1 MIVRIDFNTDLI
13 PILEHSMNTCRVSKR
28 LHYALDTITT
38 AAYREIRI
46 KENTNRSRNCIL
58 ATFNDEQLRVLEDMI
73 EEAMNNDE
81 TSETREMSDEPSI
94 KCDEPS
100 IKQ

>member
-13 PILEHSMNTCRVSKR
+13 PILEHSMNTRRVSKR
-28 LHYALDTITT
+28 LHYVLDTIVT

-58 ATFNDEQLRVLEDMI
+58 ATFNDEQLRVLEDMVK
-73 EEAMNNDE
+73 EAQDNEE
-81 TSETREMSDEPSI
+81 TSESKENSR
-94 KCDEPS
+94 
-100 IKQ
+100 KQ